1 MMSRGPPGE
10 RMRRSRSAAVGAA
23 ALLLSACAAPSS
35 DAPRPLPGGS
45 SESVN
50 AGPDLAAPVFDV
62 RCMPPRSLTG
72 APAADLPSL
81 RLACLGP
88 GRPVDTATLVGGPTV
103 VNFWAS
109 WCDPCRREMPML
121 ASVAHDIG
129 DAVRFV
135 GVNTKDDPDVA
146 ADLLESTGVRFEQ
159 LYDPDGE
166 LLRRLGTVQGLPVTL
181 VLDADGAVTLTH
193 IGQID
198 EDTLVDTLEPLP

>member
-1 MMSRGPPGE
+1 
-10 RMRRSRSAAVGAA
+10 MRRSRSAAVGAA

-45 SESVN
+45 SESVY

-62 RCMPPRSLTG
+62 RCAATRAVTG

-121 ASVAHDIG
+121 ASVAEDTG

-135 GVNTKDDPDVA
+135 GVNTKDDPEA
-146 ADLLESTGVRFEQ
+146 AANLLESTAVRFEQ
-159 LYDPDGE
+159 LYDPEGE
-166 LLRRLGTVQGLPVTL
+166 LLRQLRTVQGLPITL
-181 VLDADGAVTLTH
+181 VLDPEGAITLRN
-193 IGQID
+193 IGEID
-198 EDTLVDTLEPLP
+198 EAVLRNGLEALR